1 MSNFYPNPP
10 AAPQVPQPQAGDF
23 RYQAPGYPYP
33 AMNPVTQVAATS
45 PYPGYAPPAQP
56 GMQGT
61 IPTAPFTSAA
71 QAAANAAQAAATES
85 AVNDFLNQSSNRNSG
100 NYVDNI
106 LNQNSGKLCKLHF
119 TFNSGSQ
126 TGETKVFTGILE
138 AVGRDHIVISDPKT
152 GHRFVLLMI
161 YFDYAEFPEEINY
174 YYPGTNRLNVA
185 SSDFLQN
192 NPEIMPLYNYKAEK
206 HNAFI
211 QHLNQKTAPF
221 QQ

>member
-1 MSNFYPNPP
+1 MSQFYPNL
-10 AAPQVPQPQAGDF
+10 PQQGDL

-33 AMNPVTQVAATS
+33 GAGNPVSGIASTN

-56 GMQGT
+56 
-61 IPTAPFTSAA
+61 
-71 QAAANAAQAAATES
+71 AAAPATFLSAQQAQVQAAQAAATDA

-106 LNQNSGKLCKLHF
+106 LNYNAGKLCKLHM
-119 TFNSGSQ
+119 TFNSGTQ
-126 TGETKVFTGILE
+126 TGESKVFTGILE

-161 YFDYAEFPEEINY
+161 YFDYAEFPDEINY

-185 SSDFLQN
+185 TPDFLQN

-211 QHLNQKTAPF
+211 QHLEQKVAAPL
-221 QQ
+221 Q

>member
-1 MSNFYPNPP
+1 MSQFYPNLPP
-10 AAPQVPQPQAGDF
+10 QGDF

-33 AMNPVTQVAATS
+33 GNPVSGIAATN

-56 GMQGT
+56 APAAT
-61 IPTAPFTSAA
+61 PAFITAQQA
-71 QAAANAAQAAATES
+71 QVQAAQAAATDA

-106 LNQNSGKLCKLHF
+106 LNYNSGKLCKLHM
-119 TFNSGSQ
+119 TFNSGTQ
-126 TGETKVFTGILE
+126 TGETRVFTGILE

-161 YFDYAEFPEEINY
+161 YFDYAEFPDEINY
-174 YYPGTNRLNVA
+174 YYPGTNKLNVA
-185 SSDFLQN
+185 TPDFLQN

-211 QHLNQKTAPF
+211 QHLEQKVGQP
-221 QQ
+221 Q

>member
-10 AAPQVPQPQAGDF
+10 VQPQGDY

-33 AMNPVTQVAATS
+33 ATNPVTNLVATQ

-56 GMQGT
+56 VPGAAA
-61 IPTAPFTSAA
+61 TAPQFTSAA
-71 QAAANAAQAAATES
+71 QAAATAAQAAATDA
-85 AVNDFLNQSSNRNSG
+85 AVNDFLNQASNRNSG

-106 LNQNSGKLCKLHF
+106 LNQNAGKLCKLHF
-119 TFNSGSQ
+119 TFNSGTQ

-185 SSDFLQN
+185 TSDFLQN
-192 NPEIMPLYNYKAEK
+192 NPEIMPLYNYKAAK
-206 HNAFI
+206 QNAFI
-211 QHLNQKTAPF
+211 QHLEAKVGQ
-221 QQ
+221 